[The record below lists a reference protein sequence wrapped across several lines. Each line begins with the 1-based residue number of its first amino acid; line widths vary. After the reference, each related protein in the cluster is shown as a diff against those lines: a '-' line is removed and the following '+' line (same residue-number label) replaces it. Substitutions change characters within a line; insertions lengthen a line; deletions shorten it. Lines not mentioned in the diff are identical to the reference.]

1 MQYAF
6 KLNKKRLEVT
16 FLTPEKERK
25 KKVKQKKYL
34 KTNKEEKINVD

>member
-16 FLTPEKERK
+16 FLTPEKEK

-34 KTNKEEKINVD
+34 KTNKEEKNKC